1 MLQLCI
7 NATNVKIV
15 VFIESND
22 KDAYCAHENAKDAK
36 NVENIDTFMNMSQL
50 KVTQI

>member
-1 MLQLCI
+1 LQLRI

-22 KDAYCAHENAKDAK
+22 KDAYCAHENAKDAR
-36 NVENIDTFMNMSQL
+36 NVENIDAFMNMSQL

>member
-1 MLQLCI
+1 MPTRFVTAI
-7 NATNVKIV
+7 NVKIV

-22 KDAYCAHENAKDAK
+22 KDAYCAHEDARDARD
-36 NVENIDTFMNMSQL
+36 VEDIGAFMNMHQL

>member
-1 MLQLCI
+1 LQLLI

-15 VFIESND
+15 IFIELND
-22 KDAYCAHENAKDAK
+22 KDAYCAYENAR
-36 NVENIDTFMNMSQL
+36 NVENIENIDAFMNMSQL